1 MFQLYVNNISS
12 LYMEILRS
20 FDILLLQPRAFNYS
34 RPFVRNQV
42 LFLSSFCVN
51 FIFGSE
57 NTSFFICPSVITVGL
72 LITEH
77 CFSEHFFL
85 YWHQKL
91 FSWTMRKPQP
101 AIFINYV
108 FGSSNTHWLQ
118 QQKFNNPYLVHDR
131 RIDITIKVFFVLE
144 PLSFVLDNYIIN
156 NKKNGS
162 IIEKLSFL
170 NLS

>member
-42 LFLSSFCVN
+42 LILSSFCVN
-51 FIFGSE
+51 FIFGSQ

-77 CFSEHFFL
+77 CFSEHFFYIYIPPQIIQLNYAQTPTGNL
-85 YWHQKL
+85 YKL
-91 FSWTMRKPQP
+91 CLW
-101 AIFINYV
+101 I
-108 FGSSNTHWLQ
+108 Q
-118 QQKFNNPYLVHDR
+118 QHPLAAA
-131 RIDITIKVFFVLE
+131 TKVQ
-144 PLSFVLDNYIIN
+144 
-156 NKKNGS
+156 
-162 IIEKLSFL
+162 
-170 NLS
+170 